1 MSKLCRFALA
11 LFAGLLILLATVPPL
26 LAQEGC
32 RPLEVVASEAA
43 EVAAQGAEVHV
54 LTGPEAAA
62 GMAFLEARLGPWP
75 RAEKPTTLIL
85 AIGPHAGLVAF
96 GEGTTV
102 CLMLPMPREMAAQ
115 IVKAARGEPA

>member
-1 MSKLCRFALA
+1 MSKLCRAALTAFAC
-11 LFAGLLILLATVPPL
+11 LLILLAIVPPV

-75 RAEKPTTLIL
+75 RADKPTTLII

-96 GEGTTV
+96 GEGTQV
-102 CLMLPMPREMAAQ
+102 CLMLPMPREMAARLLQ
-115 IVKAARGEPA
+115 QRGDPA

>member
-1 MSKLCRFALA
+1 MSKLCRVALL
-11 LFAGLLILLATVPPL
+11 LFAALLLVAALVPPV

-32 RPLEVVASEAA
+32 RPLEAVASEAA
-43 EVAAQGAEVHV
+43 DVAAQGAEVHV

-75 RAEKPTTLIL
+75 RTDKPTTLII

-96 GEGTTV
+96 GEGTQV
-102 CLMLPMPREMAAQ
+102 CLMLPMPREMAAR
-115 IVKAARGEPA
+115 IALAARGEPA

>member
-1 MSKLCRFALA
+1 MSKLCRAALTAFAC
-11 LFAGLLILLATVPPL
+11 LLILLAIVPPV

-75 RAEKPTTLIL
+75 RADKPATLII

-96 GEGTTV
+96 GEGTQV
-102 CLMLPMPREMAAQ
+102 CLMLPMPREMATR
-115 IVKAARGEPA
+115 IVLAARGDPA